1 MTRVLA
7 LSVALAATWAG
18 AHPGLEAAGPLL
30 APPGGP
36 FLTQTPIDAYPPLP
50 APQLGAPGAL
60 PDGTAPSPMPI
71 QPVPQP
77 YLPGQPLLD
86 AAPWPGAAVP
96 YGAGP
101 PLAAP
106 PLAHAAPAVPLYP
119 NVREISPHK
128 KHPCGVT
135 QVIQVPDPTP
145 RYGCCDPVFVAIC
158 VPPGCAPEVTV
169 GPRGQRVT
177 YAYGGYRVQVTSLR
191 GVVTVDYDRR

>member
-1 MTRVLA
+1 MTRWLA
-7 LSVALAATWAG
+7 LTVACAAILTG
-18 AHPGLEAAGPLL
+18 TTSGLTAAGPLF
-30 APPGGP
+30 APQPGP
-36 FLTQTPIDAYPPLP
+36 LLSQTPIGDYPPLP

-60 PDGTAPSPMPI
+60 PDGTAAPPLPL

-77 YLPGQPLLD
+77 YLPGQPLQD
-86 AAPWPGAAVP
+86 AAPWPGTSVP

-106 PLAHAAPAVPLYP
+106 PLARAAPAVPLYP

-145 RYGCCDPVFVAIC
+145 RYGCCEPVFVAIC